1 MKIALDG
8 PAGAGKSTVAKAAA
22 KKLNIMYLDT
32 GAMYRGVALY
42 MSQKGIS
49 SDDEKSV
56 VEALKSIVISVRYED
71 GTQKIYLGEQDV
83 SQKIREN
90 HISPLASAFSAL
102 KPVREYLVALQRETA
117 SKNDCILD
125 GRDIGTCVLPDA
137 DFKFY
142 LTADSRERARRRALE
157 LETKGEKADIDVI
170 QKEIEQRDYNDSH
183 REFSPLR
190 QADDAMLID
199 STHMT
204 ADEVLDFI
212 IHTVKRINK

>member
-42 MSQKGIS
+42 MSQNGIT

-56 VEALKSIVISVRYED
+56 IKALENIDISVRYED

-142 LTADSRERARRRALE
+142 LTADARERARRRALE
-157 LETKGEKADIDVI
+157 LEAKGEKTDIDVI

-190 QADDAMLID
+190 QAADAVLID

-212 IHTVKRINK
+212 IHTVNGGK